1 MAINKVEIVCRPCPK
16 CEGLENRIRDIIKA
30 IGIANKIAIVFTFV
44 HTKELTGLADLGVNP
59 GMTPVILINGQVEL
73 AGRVD
78 LQALKK
84 RFEAIHK
91 IG

>member
-1 MAINKVEIVCRPCPK
+1 MAINKVEIVCKPCPK
-16 CEGLENRIRDIIKA
+16 CDGLENKIRDIIKS
-30 IGIANKIAIVFTFV
+30 IGIANKITIVFTFV

-59 GMTPVILINGQVEL
+59 GMTPVILINDQVEL

-78 LQALKK
+78 MQALRK